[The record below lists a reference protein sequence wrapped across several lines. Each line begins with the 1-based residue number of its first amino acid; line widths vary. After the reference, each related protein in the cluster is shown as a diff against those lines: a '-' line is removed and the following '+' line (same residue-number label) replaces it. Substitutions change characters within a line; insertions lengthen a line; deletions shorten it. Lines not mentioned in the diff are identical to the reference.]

1 MTRGLWLELLGVT
14 LLAAVLAA
22 SVPLHAGVWSWSWD
36 ALNHHVYLG
45 YIAEAPRWHLDVAA
59 ASTQSYQ
66 YPYLYWPV
74 YRLSLWTAG
83 GPAAGAVWGA
93 LLAALLMPPIW
104 WASRHLLPP
113 RGSAVQA
120 AFERLSACALASSSG
135 MVIAAIGTTA
145 NDPLSVV
152 PLLWAV
158 AIMCAPVA
166 SDQRASLAAAL
177 WGASVAFKF
186 SNALALPLL
195 LAWWWVP
202 QRPWLPWRRGVRMAG
217 AATLAFIVAYAPWGW
232 QLWLFTG
239 NPVYP
244 FLGHRLSD

>member
-120 AFERLSACALASSSG
+120 A
-135 MVIAAIGTTA
+135 
-145 NDPLSVV
+145 
-152 PLLWAV
+152 
-158 AIMCAPVA
+158 